1 VEVDRAEADLAVGAR
16 VAEVLE
22 VVVPAA
28 AVDLAAVAAVVE
40 VVVEEAAAAAV
51 AVAEGEAVAVVVDL
65 AASEISVTSS
75 PISPMAHSSG
85 PVETASSTPHH
96 SL

>member
-1 VEVDRAEADLAVGAR
+1 MEVDRAEADLAVGAR

-28 AVDLAAVAAVVE
+28 VDLAAVVE
-40 VVVEEAAAAAV
+40 VVGVVEEAAAAAAV

>member
-40 VVVEEAAAAAV
+40 VVAAAAAVAV